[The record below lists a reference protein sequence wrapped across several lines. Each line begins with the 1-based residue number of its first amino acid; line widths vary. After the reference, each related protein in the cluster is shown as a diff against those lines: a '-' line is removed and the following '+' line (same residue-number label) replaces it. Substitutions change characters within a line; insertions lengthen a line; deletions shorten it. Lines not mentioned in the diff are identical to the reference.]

1 MRSDQDILIGD
12 VAAEIPMESW
22 RLRRLADRGLCPA
35 PRRVGRYR
43 VFRREDIP
51 AIRAAAIKA
60 GFVMVTS
67 RSKVVT
73 A

>member
-1 MRSDQDILIGD
+1 MNANQDVLIGD

-35 PRRVGRYR
+35 PKRVGRYR

-51 AIRAAAIKA
+51 AIREAAIKA
-60 GFVMVTS
+60 GVVMTA
-67 RSKVVT
+67 RAEVVV

>member
-1 MRSDQDILIGD
+1 MNADQDVLIGD

-35 PRRVGRYR
+35 PKRVGRYR

-51 AIRAAAIKA
+51 AIREAAIKA
-60 GFVMVTS
+60 GFVMAA
-67 RSKVVT
+67 RGGAVV